1 MSSMELIVGPNEER
15 ISLKRFLALRL
26 PGLSQMY
33 LATRV
38 HQGQCTV
45 QGEVMSSWG
54 RKMRAGERVEI
65 DVDLDAN
72 TARKPENLSIE
83 IVFEDDRIL
92 VLNKASGMLV
102 HPTKAVKTG
111 TLANAVAWH
120 LKGARFWFPHRLDR
134 ETSGVIIVAK
144 TAEAMREISLLWMQ
158 KSVHKEYLALVEG
171 VLAIEQLRIDAP
183 IHRDGD
189 QRPQWHVSPQGKEAI
204 TLLQVERHFPAHTL
218 LRLQPVTGRTNQLR
232 IHCAHIGYPIVGDP
246 LYGSG
251 PADRLWLHAEYAA
264 LGGLQ
269 FRARPQWV
277 LPSEESPDGL

>member
-1 MSSMELIVGPNEER
+1 MELIVGPNEER

-38 HQGQCTV
+38 HQGECMV
-45 QGEVMSSWG
+45 EGEVMSSWG

-65 DVDLDAN
+65 NVDLDAD
-72 TARKPENLSIE
+72 TARKPENLPLE
-83 IVFEDDRIL
+83 ILHEDERML
-92 VLNKASGMLV
+92 VLSKAPGMLV
-102 HPTKAVKTG
+102 HPTKAVKSG

-120 LKGARFWFPHRLDR
+120 LKGGRFWFPHRLDR
-134 ETSGVIIVAK
+134 ETSGVLIVAK

-158 KSVHKEYLALVEG
+158 KAVQKRYLALVEG
-171 VLAIEQLRIDAP
+171 AVQTPELRIDAP
-183 IHRDGD
+183 IHRDGE
-189 QRPQWHVSPQGKEAI
+189 QRPQWHVSPLGKEAV
-204 TLLQVERHFPAHTL
+204 TLLKVERRLSSHTL
-218 LRLQPVTGRTNQLR
+218 LSLQPVTGRTNQLR
-232 IHCAHIGYPIVGDP
+232 IHCAHIGHPIVGDT

-269 FRARPQWV
+269 FLARPQWV
-277 LPSEESPDGL
+277 LPGEESADRL